1 MAQDPFAGAN
11 GSPDGDPFDAPAEIP
26 SEYPKLVDMWE
37 RLLMV
42 QPTKYEQGIASSFRN
57 QDGTVQLQ
65 NRMTANVY
73 VIDGGPVGTFTVSS
87 FSAMYISNGRLVDQ
101 LMKAYKGQSMVLGR
115 LDTKDGKAKTGTPK
129 KAGAGNPW
137 GFQDPTEED
146 KALARA
152 YIAAGYR
159 QPGEGPD
166 GFAPTAPAGMPAGA
180 PPAPPWSQQGSAP
193 APANWGPPV
202 PDQTPP
208 NWGQPAAPAPTP
220 PWGQPQPAAAAP
232 APNPWG

>member
-11 GSPDGDPFDAPAEIP
+11 GSPDGDQFDGPAAIP
-26 SEYPKLVDMWE
+26 SEYPKLVDLRT
-37 RLLMV
+37 RLLLLA
-42 QPTKYEQGIASSFRN
+42 PTKYEQGIASAFRN
-57 QDGTVQLQ
+57 NDGTVQLQ

-73 VIDGGPVGTFTVSS
+73 VVDGGPVGAFETSS

-115 LDTKDGKAKTGTPK
+115 LDTKDGNGS

-137 GFQDPTEED
+137 GLADPTEQD

-166 GFAPTAPAGMPAGA
+166 GFAPAAPAGMPAGA

-193 APANWGPPV
+193 APANWGSPAGGVQPPG
-202 PDQTPP
+202 
-208 NWGQPAAPAPTP
+208 WGQPAAPAPTP
-220 PWGQPQPAAAAP
+220 PWGQSQPAAAAP
-232 APNPWG
+232 ASNPWG

>member
-11 GSPDGDPFDAPAEIP
+11 GSPDGDQFDAPAAIP
-26 SEYPKLVDMWE
+26 SEYPKLVDLRT
-37 RLLMV
+37 RLLLLA
-42 QPTKYEQGIASSFRN
+42 PTKYEQGIASAFKN

-73 VIDGGPVGTFTVSS
+73 VVDGGPVAGFETSS
-87 FSAMYISNGRLVDQ
+87 FSAMYLSNGRLVDQ

-115 LDTKDGKAKTGTPK
+115 LDTKDGNGT

-137 GFQDPTEED
+137 GLADPTEAD
-146 KALARA
+146 KQLARA

-166 GFAPTAPAGMPAGA
+166 GFPQAPAQPQFSQPGA
-180 PPAPPWSQQGSAP
+180 
-193 APANWGPPV
+193 
-202 PDQTPP
+202 
-208 NWGQPAAPAPTP
+208 APTP
-220 PWGQPQPAAAAP
+220 PWGQPAAAPTPPWGSVPAATPTPPWGQQPAAAAP
-232 APNPWG
+232 NPWG